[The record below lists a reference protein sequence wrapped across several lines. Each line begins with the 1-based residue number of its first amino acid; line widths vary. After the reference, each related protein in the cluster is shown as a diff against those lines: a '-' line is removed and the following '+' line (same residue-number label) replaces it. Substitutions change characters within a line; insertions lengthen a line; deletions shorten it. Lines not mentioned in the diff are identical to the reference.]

1 MNTARQRVRQSYIE
15 RGVEVESD
23 RKRHTQVIHYTPINT
38 TTSYMLHTSR
48 SLIVIEDRH
57 KHRNM
62 DRLLIHA

>member
-1 MNTARQRVRQSYIE
+1 MRQSEIE
-15 RGVEVESD
+15 REIEGESE
-23 RKRHTQVIHYTPINT
+23 RKRHRQVIHDTPINT